1 MGNEAQVVQ
10 KYSEVDRVLESAA
23 FFPFLLRGHT
33 PENWDWRSPGVVL
46 FLGGDQFYALVV
58 GKRLGYRTVIYAEW
72 EARWY
77 RWIDAFGVMN
87 EKVLANIPAQYHHKM
102 RVTGD
107 LMADGHRPDWVE
119 NETEI
124 VGILP
129 GSKPGKLTQGVPLCL
144 AIATEIHRQ
153 RPQTRFEL
161 AVAPTLT
168 PETLAQY
175 ADTDQNPMVN
185 LMGGITAQL
194 SPQGEELALVT
205 PQGLT
210 IYLIT
215 DFPARDRLSQFR
227 LALTTVGANTA
238 ELGSLAVPMVILLP
252 TQHLEAMRNWDG
264 LPGLLARLPGVG
276 RYLARLI
283 NYWILSQKRLFAW
296 PNLWAGREIVPELV
310 GTLEPQPVANQVVDL
325 LAHPEQLAQ
334 MRQAL
339 QQVRGQ
345 PGAAK
350 AIAELVAQQLPNF

>member
-1 MGNEAQVVQ
+1 
-10 KYSEVDRVLESAA
+10 
-23 FFPFLLRGHT
+23 
-33 PENWDWRSPGVVL
+33 
-46 FLGGDQFYALVV
+46 V

-325 LAHPEQLAQ
+325 LAHPDQLAQ

-345 PGAAK
+345 PGAAR